1 MAKQRPWMADILRLL
16 EARGYTSA
24 ELAEILGQ
32 SHRYGPDAREVTLVL
47 RRDSRFRVICET
59 GAASLLRNRSHTLPV
74 FGLASA
80 NYRLEHPFERN

>member
-16 EARGYTSA
+16 ESRGYTSA

-74 FGLASA
+74 FGLSSF